1 MSVAQKNAT
10 QNAAVTDVVA
20 GTILISVGLVGLLV
34 RLGVLNL
41 THAPQWSAM
50 EQWWPLLLI
59 IVGLVVWLADM
70 EQSEAA
76 ARSGRSV
83 EIRYGK

>member
-1 MSVAQKNAT
+1 MPVATKSAAQNAT
-10 QNAAVTDVVA
+10 LTDVIA

-41 THAPQWSAM
+41 NHVPQWIAF
-50 EQWWPLLLI
+50 EQCWPLLLI

-70 EQSEAA
+70 ECSHC
-76 ARSGRSV
+76 ARPSV